1 MHPVRPLFVSTYP
14 PEECGLATFTK
25 DSADAVDLAARE
37 SVSSVAAIQ
46 KTQTACCDDPR
57 VVHVI
62 DNGCWDAY
70 QMAAEVANDG
80 PCDVVSLQ
88 HEFGLYPGEWGDRI
102 LDFVAGCR
110 KPIVTTFHTLMTQP
124 APVPRR
130 LIQILASHSQGVVVM
145 TKVAAQLLTM
155 VYHVPASRVRVIPHG
170 VPVVPFTC
178 DDSQKSR
185 LGLAD
190 RQVICTFGL
199 INRGKGLES
208 MLRAM
213 PRIVAAVPD
222 AMYLIVGATHPQV
235 RLQEGEIYRES
246 LAEMAE
252 SLGVG
257 AHVRFVNRYL
267 SLPELLRHL
276 QACDVFVT
284 PYPGMDQIASG
295 TMAYALGAVGAV
307 VSTPYLYAQEVL
319 AEGRGSLVPFADSA
333 ALAGATLRFL
343 RDTVF
348 RLETK
353 RRAYEYAKPMFWP
366 HVGRQYL
373 DLFRHAASAR
383 ETAGEQ
389 VHCGTSA
396 LRVGL
401 VRPER
406 FGFRSR

>member
-1 MHPVRPLFVSTYP
+1 
-14 PEECGLATFTK
+14 
-25 DSADAVDLAARE
+25 
-37 SVSSVAAIQ
+37 
-46 KTQTACCDDPR
+46 
-57 VVHVI
+57 
-62 DNGCWDAY
+62 
-70 QMAAEVANDG
+70 
-80 PCDVVSLQ
+80 
-88 HEFGLYPGEWGDRI
+88 
-102 LDFVAGCR
+102 
-110 KPIVTTFHTLMTQP
+110 
-124 APVPRR
+124 
-130 LIQILASHSQGVVVM
+130 
-145 TKVAAQLLTM
+145 
-155 VYHVPASRVRVIPHG
+155 
-170 VPVVPFTC
+170 
-178 DDSQKSR
+178 
-185 LGLAD
+185 
-190 RQVICTFGL
+190 
-199 INRGKGLES
+199 
-208 MLRAM
+208 
-213 PRIVAAVPD
+213 
-222 AMYLIVGATHPQV
+222 
-235 RLQEGEIYRES
+235 
-246 LAEMAE
+246 
-252 SLGVG
+252 
-257 AHVRFVNRYL
+257 VNRYL